1 MVYHVVKEVKGK
13 KYNYLIHTFK
23 DSGKTKKI
31 TKYIGPGKLPKEKI
45 KKLMEESKIHFET
58 QIILLKQNLA
68 INTYK
73 AEFLTPEKVKWV
85 QELQNQYISYFEPF
99 SEIEKKNYDD
109 YFKVKYIYNS
119 ASIEGNTLTMGE
131 TGLILKEGI
140 MPTGKSVREVKEIIN
155 LKNCI
160 DFRRDYKGDVT
171 EDFIK
176 KLNKTILEG
185 INNGGGEYKKNPN
198 YISGT
203 DFEPTLPM
211 MVPLE
216 MQGLIKW
223 YNEEKK
229 KRHILELACIFHQK
243 FVMIHPFPD
252 GNGRTVRELFNFI
265 LSRKRFPEII
275 FQVKQRKEYFDAL
288 ERGDHGDFKPLIE
301 FSFKVLKEEYKEI
314 FNQTRGLDNW
324 L

>member
-1 MVYHVVKEVKGK
+1 
-13 KYNYLIHTFK
+13 
-23 DSGKTKKI
+23 
-31 TKYIGPGKLPKEKI
+31 
-45 KKLMEESKIHFET
+45 
-58 QIILLKQNLA
+58 
-68 INTYK
+68 
-73 AEFLTPEKVKWV
+73 
-85 QELQNQYISYFEPF
+85 
-99 SEIEKKNYDD
+99 
-109 YFKVKYIYNS
+109 
-119 ASIEGNTLTMGE
+119 
-131 TGLILKEGI
+131 
-140 MPTGKSVREVKEIIN
+140 
-155 LKNCI
+155 
-160 DFRRDYKGDVT
+160 
-171 EDFIK
+171 
-176 KLNKTILEG
+176 
-185 INNGGGEYKKNPN
+185 
-198 YISGT
+198 
-203 DFEPTLPM
+203 